1 MTIEAI
7 MTVMTAF
14 VSYIF
19 GLITKKFNL
28 VESKYIPVQN
38 FIIGIGVALV
48 YYFLVDNSSIA
59 NAVIMAFSGL
69 MAGGTYDLIK
79 IKEEE

>member
-1 MTIEAI
+1 MTIETI
-7 MTVMTAF
+7 MTVVTAF

-38 FIIGIGVALV
+38 FIIGIIVALI
-48 YYFLVDNSSIA
+48 YYFFVDNSNIA

-69 MAGGTYDLIK
+69 MAGGTYDLFK
-79 IKEEE
+79 VKED